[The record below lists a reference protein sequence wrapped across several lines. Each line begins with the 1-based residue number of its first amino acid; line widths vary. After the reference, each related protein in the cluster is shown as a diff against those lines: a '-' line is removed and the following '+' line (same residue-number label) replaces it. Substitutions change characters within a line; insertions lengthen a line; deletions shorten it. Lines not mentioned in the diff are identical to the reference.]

1 MLNMTARNPRLVVHL
16 VLAIAV
22 CGCAATTPTSATFT
36 PDLGRYARPTTT
48 RSAEAQ
54 RWFDQ
59 GLLWSYGFNH
69 QEAVRCYRAAQAAD
83 HDFALA
89 WWGEAWALG
98 PNINAPMDEAAGRAA
113 FAAITQALAR
123 RAHAS
128 PVEQALI
135 DALATRYADPP
146 PADRA
151 ALDAAFVAAMREVRR
166 RFPDD
171 PDAGAIF
178 ADAILNTRPWDYWNA
193 DGSPKAGTSD
203 ALDTLRAVLVAR
215 PDHPGAHHFHIH
227 VTESSPRPE
236 DGLVSAQVLETLT
249 PGAGHLVHMPAHTLH
264 RLGRYLEAEE
274 HNRRA
279 IDVDRNYFRRA
290 GPQGGYE
297 FYLAHNHHFRAWS
310 AMAGG
315 RFAVARAAAEELVAD
330 FPAGATTD
338 FAAFTDGFF
347 PTGLHVLLRF
357 GRWDEVLRTPPF
369 ADSLPIAGA
378 MRHYA
383 RGIAFAA
390 TGRVDE
396 ARAEQAE
403 FEAAASRVAEDSKI
417 GLNAAKPVLA
427 IARAMLLGETC
438 YREGRHDDAF
448 AALRDG
454 VAREDALRYD
464 EPSPWMMPVRHA
476 LGALLLEQ
484 GKVADAEQI
493 YRDDLL
499 RNREN
504 GWALHGLAEC
514 LTKLGRI
521 DEAREVTA
529 RFELAWAHAD
539 TPLEHGSCFC
549 RGATGEACCDVQ
561 ADSAPFAVG
570 APPLAAAAPAAAGPA
585 HAGLPGI
592 VPGDEALHR
601 VPRGTRET
609 ERTDRDQVDE
619 HRR

>member
-1 MLNMTARNPRLVVHL
+1 MSARFARRALHP

-22 CGCAATTPTSATFT
+22 CGCTATPPSDAWFT
-36 PDLGRYARPTTT
+36 PDLGRYVRPTSA
-48 RSAEAQ
+48 RSAGAQ
-54 RWFDQ
+54 GWFDQ

-69 QEAVRCYRAAQAAD
+69 AEAVRCFRAAQAAD
-83 HDFALA
+83 PDFALA

-98 PNINAPMDEAAGRAA
+98 PNINAPMDEAGGRAA
-113 FAAITQALAR
+113 FAAITQARAL

-151 ALDAAFVAAMREVRR
+151 ALDAGFVAAMRDTRR

-171 PDAGAIF
+171 PDVGAIF

-193 DGSPKAGTSD
+193 DGSPKEGTSD
-203 ALDTLRAVLVAR
+203 ALDALRAVLIAR

-236 DGLVSAQVLETLT
+236 DGLVSAQVLETLA

-264 RLGRYLEAEE
+264 RLGRYFEAEE

-279 IDVDRNYFRRA
+279 IDVDRRYFRRA

-315 RFAVARAAAEELVAD
+315 RFAVARAAAQDLVAD

-357 GRWDEVLRTPPF
+357 GRWDEVLATPPF

-390 TGRVDE
+390 TGRTGE

-403 FEAAASRVAEDSKI
+403 FETAAARVGDDHKI

-427 IARAMLLGETC
+427 IARAMLEGETC
-438 YREGRHDDAF
+438 YREGRFDDAF

-484 GKVADAEQI
+484 GKVAEAEQV
-493 YRDDLL
+493 YRDDLV

-514 LTKLGRI
+514 LTKLGRT
-521 DEAREVTA
+521 DEAGAVTR

-549 RGATGEACCDVQ
+549 RGTTGEACCDAAAASVQ
-561 ADSAPFAVG
+561 VAVG
-570 APPLAAAAPAAAGPA
+570 ATPLAAAAPAAAGPA
-585 HAGLPGI
+585 HARLPGI
-592 VPGDEALHR
+592 VPGDETLHE
-601 VPRGTRET
+601 VPRGAGDT
-609 ERTDRDQVDE
+609 ERGDRNQFDD
-619 HRR
+619 HLRRR